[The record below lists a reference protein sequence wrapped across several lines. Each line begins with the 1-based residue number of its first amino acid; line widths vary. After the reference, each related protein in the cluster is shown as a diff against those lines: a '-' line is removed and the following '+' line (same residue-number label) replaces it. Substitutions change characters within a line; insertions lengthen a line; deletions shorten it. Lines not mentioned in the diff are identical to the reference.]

1 MNSGTHSC
9 LSRGTAIEDR
19 AADWLAR
26 RDAGL
31 DAAGERTLARWL
43 AADPENRAAFER
55 LDSTWA
61 ALDRPRQTGR
71 VGAVI
76 DGLARR
82 ARRRQHRRTVAFA
95 AVASLA
101 LLGAIWRSGVPTGR
115 EANQPVQAMAGV
127 ATLQR
132 LPDGTMVELRS
143 GAEITVAFEAGSRRV
158 ILEQGEAHFHVTRD
172 PERPFVVQAG
182 RVEVRAVGTAF
193 AVRNSPDEV
202 EVLVTEGQVAV
213 DGSRDRRPAVAGIE
227 FEAGGNHEPAA
238 GAAVGSRHGPGLLL
252 GAGQRVLL
260 PADTPEEFVPEVA
273 PMSDVDYSQR
283 LAWRGLRLEFS
294 GASLAEAV
302 KQFNTRNRV
311 QLIVADSAAAELQI
325 SGIFRA
331 HNVDGFVRLL
341 ESSFGV
347 KVEREGEERIR
358 LHRAR

>member
-1 MNSGTHSC
+1 MKITANSPDGPP
-9 LSRGTAIEDR
+9 AAVEDR
-19 AADWLAR
+19 AAEWLAR

-31 DAAGERTLARWL
+31 DAAGARALERWL
-43 AADPENRAAFER
+43 AADPEHRAAFER
-55 LDSTWA
+55 LDSAWA

-71 VGAVI
+71 IEAVLA
-76 DGLARR
+76 GLARR
-82 ARRRQHRRTVAFA
+82 SRRRRQRRQVAFA
-95 AVASLA
+95 AAASVA
-101 LLGAIWRSGVPTGR
+101 LLAGLWWSDVPAARDT
-115 EANQPVQAMAGV
+115 NQPVLAVAGV

-132 LPDGTMVELRS
+132 LPDGTLVELRS
-143 GAEITVAFEAGSRRV
+143 GAEITVAFDAGSRRV
-158 ILEQGEAHFHVTRD
+158 RLERGEAHFNVTRD

-202 EVLVTEGQVAV
+202 EVLVTEGRVAV
-213 DGSRDRRPAVAGIE
+213 DDSRDHRPMVADLRP
-227 FEAGGNHEPAA
+227 EAGASHEPAA
-238 GAAVGSRHGPGLLL
+238 GSATENHRGPGLLL

-260 PADTPEEFVPEVA
+260 PAVSPEEFVPEVA
-273 PMSDVDYSQR
+273 PMSDADYSRR

-311 QLIVADSAAAELQI
+311 QLVVADSAAAELQV

-341 ESSFGV
+341 EGSFGV
-347 KVEREGEERIR
+347 RVEREGEERIR